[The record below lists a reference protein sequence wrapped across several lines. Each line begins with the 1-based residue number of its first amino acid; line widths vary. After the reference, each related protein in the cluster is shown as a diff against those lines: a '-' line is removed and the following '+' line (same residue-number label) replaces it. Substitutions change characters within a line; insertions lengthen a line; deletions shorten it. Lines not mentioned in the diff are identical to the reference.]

1 MGKTRRILKKGRF
14 IITKKGRFV
23 LNLSN
28 KIVKSLKPYC
38 KKIQI
43 VGSIRRK
50 EKNPVDVDITLIP
63 KNNESKKKIE
73 NNLRNK
79 GRFVQGGEKRAT
91 FRIKGVK
98 IELYYTTEDSWGAT
112 LLAYSSRFGAG
123 IGLRIVARKKG
134 FKLNQYGLFRGN
146 KKVAGKTEEEIYH
159 ALGREWKSPELR

>member
-1 MGKTRRILKKGRF
+1 M
-14 IITKKGRFV
+14 
-23 LNLSN
+23 NLSN